1 MADPIARA
9 INTFAALRGMD
20 LQQEQVK
27 QGREDALY
35 RRGMLDKQES
45 RAAEL
50 FDLNKQAHQKTQEI
64 ADEDR
69 GWKREDR
76 QRDGLER
83 ERKEVDQ
90 ILHARYLEAGGDE
103 SKMDLPGL
111 LAELKPYQERG
122 ALPPKFAALFNPQ
135 RVEEKLAGTK
145 VLVGQMSSGQF
156 DHAAAVEAANQ
167 VFAEE
172 LDARGQKYGA
182 KSVRINRIVPSPDG
196 KGVMFGAQITRAD
209 GTTYEAPLTENGR
222 TADEGDDKVKIF
234 GLEQL
239 VPYLASQAKVLSG
252 VKAHLLAS
260 GKIEQPKQEWSFGA
274 DGQLRMD
281 KHSGRVEKTGY
292 VKPVK
297 GAGDGEGGS
306 GGGSGGGR
314 GGKKGKG
321 LSNDDYKLF
330 DDQLNK
336 HFLSEL
342 QALQPAEKSEMAD
355 LMESDAFG
363 NQRVSMER
371 AVAKMPAEMRS
382 RYNAARQAGEHF
394 MAEGGL
400 TPILAAN
407 KAMQYASLPQPGQ
420 GAAQG
425 PGAAPAVQQG
435 DINKIAPERL
445 SLLQQGLKN
454 AEAAGQ
460 EEALG
465 FLDQL
470 RREQPA
476 EFAALTRT
484 LKPSGNPGPE
494 TNPKLQGMAPLR
506 DQVFTKLNKGMQQSG
521 WNPDYPVELVGKG
534 LSALWQVAPARL
546 AAVGVAD
553 ALKDFQQWS
562 RNRYNTPGAE
572 RSAQAL
578 AEYAKENPQAA
589 EQIARAAAQAA
600 Q

>member
-9 INTFAALRGMD
+9 INTFAALKGME

-50 FDLNKQAHQKTQEI
+50 FDLNKQAHQKTQEL
-64 ADEDR
+64 AAEDR

-76 QRDGLER
+76 NREGLER

-90 ILHARYLEAGGDE
+90 ILHARYLEAEGDE

-122 ALPPKFAALFNPQ
+122 ALPPKFAGLFNPQ
-135 RVEEKLAGTK
+135 RVEEKLAGTQ

-156 DHAAAVEAANQ
+156 DHAAAVTAANQ

-182 KSVRINRIVPSPDG
+182 KQVRINRIVPSPDG
-196 KGVMFGAQITRAD
+196 RGVMFGAQITRAD
-209 GTTYEAPLTENGR
+209 GTTYEAPLTENGQ
-222 TADEGDDKVKIF
+222 TAEAGDDKIKVF
-234 GLEQL
+234 QLEQL

-252 VKAHLLAS
+252 VKAHLLAG
-260 GKIEQPKQEWSFGA
+260 GKIEKPKQEWSFGA

-281 KHSGRVEKTGY
+281 KHSGLVEKTGY

-297 GAGDGEGGS
+297 GMVAGDGEGG
-306 GGGSGGGR
+306 GTGRGGGR
-314 GGKKGKG
+314 GAGKKGKG

-336 HFLSEL
+336 QFLAEL

-407 KAMQYASLPQPGQ
+407 KAMQYASLPQGQGQ
-420 GAAQG
+420 GAGADKKPSPFAQVDPKNSG
-425 PGAAPAVQQG
+425 QVQEVAQYLATLPVEQYAGAIQEMESAGLVDLARALQKQRAGGANPVGNIAAKGMAAPPREPQGRGTVTRGFGDFSNVLGLGGSSGAV
-435 DINKIAPERL
+435 ERVKQNL
-445 SLLQQGLKN
+445 AQ
-454 AEAAGQ
+454 AEALVA
-460 EEALG
+460 
-465 FLDQL
+465 
-470 RREQPA
+470 
-476 EFAALTRT
+476 
-484 LKPSGNPGPE
+484 SG
-494 TNPKLQGMAPLR
+494 KLQG
-506 DQVFTKLNKGMQQSG
+506 K
-521 WNPDYPVELVGKG
+521 
-534 LSALWQVAPARL
+534 
-546 AAVGVAD
+546 
-553 ALKDFQQWS
+553 
-562 RNRYNTPGAE
+562 
-572 RSAQAL
+572 AL
-578 AEYAKENPQAA
+578 ADVQRAIILQREYLAKMQPESNLS
-589 EQIARAAAQAA
+589 EITTSSR
-600 Q
+600 

>member
-9 INTFAALRGMD
+9 INTFAAMRGMD

-50 FDLNKQAHQKTQEI
+50 FDLNKQAHQKTQQL

-76 QRDGLER
+76 DREGLDR

-122 ALPPKFAALFNPQ
+122 ALPPKFAGLFNPQ
-135 RVEEKLAGTK
+135 RVEEKLAGTQ

-156 DHAAAVEAANQ
+156 DHAAAVTAANQ

-182 KSVRINRIVPSPDG
+182 KQVRINRIVPSPDG

-222 TADEGDDKVKIF
+222 TADEGDDKVKVYA
-234 GLEQL
+234 LEQL

-260 GKIEQPKQEWSFGA
+260 GKISPAERKFKEGGSDKAGRYLYDEVTGEKLRDLHGPIRELVDGGGA
-274 DGQLRMD
+274 
-281 KHSGRVEKTGY
+281 
-292 VKPVK
+292 
-297 GAGDGEGGS
+297 GGS

-314 GGKKGKG
+314 GAGKKGKG
-321 LSNDDYKLF
+321 PSNDEQKLF

-407 KAMQYASLPQPGQ
+407 KAMQYASLPQGQ
-420 GAAQG
+420 GQGGEPQKYPLDAAVIAAREAIAAG
-425 PGAAPAVQQG
+425 KDRGAVVARLNELYPGAA
-435 DINKIAPERL
+435 D
-445 SLLQQGLKN
+445 LLQEDGPKPPPAQRPAAKGMAAPPREPQGRGTVTRGFGDFSNVLGQGGSSGAVERVKQN
-454 AEAAGQ
+454 LAQAEALVA
-460 EEALG
+460 
-465 FLDQL
+465 
-470 RREQPA
+470 
-476 EFAALTRT
+476 
-484 LKPSGNPGPE
+484 SG
-494 TNPKLQGMAPLR
+494 KLQG
-506 DQVFTKLNKGMQQSG
+506 K
-521 WNPDYPVELVGKG
+521 
-534 LSALWQVAPARL
+534 
-546 AAVGVAD
+546 
-553 ALKDFQQWS
+553 
-562 RNRYNTPGAE
+562 
-572 RSAQAL
+572 AL
-578 AEYAKENPQAA
+578 ADVQRAIILQREYLAKMQPESNLT
-589 EQIARAAAQAA
+589 EITTSSR
-600 Q
+600 